1 MKDRSEITYLY
12 DVIIIILFQVEQQF
26 LLHFEA
32 MQGKIDAQNLEILDK
47 QKENQAKD
55 LEIGIISNKL
65 KSVESDL
72 VLMGERL
79 ALEKSRNA
87 EDDQDLVVVEKQ
99 HHLKMPN
106 SGAKSL
112 Q

>member
-1 MKDRSEITYLY
+1 
-12 DVIIIILFQVEQQF
+12 
-26 LLHFEA
+26 
-32 MQGKIDAQNLEILDK
+32 
-47 QKENQAKD
+47 
-55 LEIGIISNKL
+55 
-65 KSVESDL
+65 
-72 VLMGERL
+72 MGERL